1 MRTVRSDDGTAIAY
15 DSSGTGP
22 ALILVDG
29 AMCTRVSGSKP
40 ELVKLLSADFT
51 VYSYDRRG
59 RGDSGDTQPYAVER
73 EIADIRALAD
83 AAGGAA
89 YLYGHSS
96 GASLA
101 LEAALAL
108 GGTIIRKLGMYD
120 APYNDDPGA
129 RQVWRA
135 YLADLASLLA
145 AGRNGDAVARF
156 MTHIGIPAGQIEGM
170 RRGAGWTSLEA
181 VAPTLAYDHAAIL
194 GADGSVPA
202 GRAAKVDVPVL
213 VLFGAAGF
221 SFMADTARALSQ
233 AMPHV
238 TLRGLDGQT
247 HEMDPAVL
255 APVLAGFFDS

>member
-1 MRTVRSDDGTAIAY
+1 MRTVRSDDGTVIAY

-40 ELVKLLSADFT
+40 ELDKLLSADFT

-83 AAGGAA
+83 AADGAA

-108 GGTIIRKLGMYD
+108 GGTIIRRLALYD
-120 APYNDDPGA
+120 APYNDDPRA
-129 RQVWRA
+129 VQAWRQ
-135 YLADLASLLA
+135 YLADLTGLLA
-145 AGRNGDAVARF
+145 DGRNGDAVARF
-156 MTHIGIPAGQIEGM
+156 MAYMGIPPGDIEGM
-170 RRGAGWTSLEA
+170 RQGPGWASLHA

-194 GADGSVPA
+194 GENGSVPA
-202 GRAAKVDVPVL
+202 ARAAHVAVPAL
-213 VLFGAAGF
+213 VLYGSAGAP
-221 SFMADTARALSQ
+221 FMADTARALSA
-233 AMPHV
+233 AMPHA

-247 HEMDPAVL
+247 HDIDPAVL
-255 APVLAGFFDS
+255 APVLTEFFTS

>member
-101 LEAALAL
+101 LEAALAI
-108 GGTIIRKLGMYD
+108 GGTIISKLALYD
-120 APYNDDPGA
+120 APYNDDPRA
-129 RQVWRA
+129 VQAWRR
-135 YLADLASLLA
+135 YLADLAGLLA
-145 AGRNGDAVARF
+145 DGRNGDAVARF
-156 MTHIGIPAGQIEGM
+156 MAHMGILPGHIEGM
-170 RRGAGWTSLEA
+170 RQGPGWAGLGA
-181 VAPTLAYDHAAIL
+181 VAPALAYITPRSWGERLHLLSRHRHGIDRR
-194 GADGSVPA
+194 V
-202 GRAAKVDVPVL
+202 RQ
-213 VLFGAAGF
+213 
-221 SFMADTARALSQ
+221 ARAEGRLPG
-233 AMPHV
+233 A
-238 TLRGLDGQT
+238 RGRRRCCRTGPRPGLPSR
-247 HEMDPAVL
+247 PART
-255 APVLAGFFDS
+255 P